1 MDGAHL
7 LATQFIQ
14 EISTCLAENLVR
26 DCLNFGAAIGVQR
39 QKRTS
44 IKINSVDRPSVRG
57 QKNGL
62 LPERPLDCV
71 AIRAFSQGC
80 DRYESPTRE
89 VRLNEVS
96 TMLWRTQ
103 GAADREP

>member
-7 LATQFIQ
+7 LATQLIQ

-26 DCLNFGAAIGVQR
+26 YCLNFGATIGVER
-39 QKRTS
+39 QKRAS
-44 IKINSVDRPSVRG
+44 IKIHSVDRPSVRG

-62 LPERPLDCV
+62 LPEGPLNCV
-71 AIRAFSQGC
+71 TIRAFRQGC
-80 DRYESPTRE
+80 DRYQGATRK

-96 TMLWRTQ
+96 TMLWRT
-103 GAADREP
+103 